1 MAKETK
7 NRVQS
12 IIQAV
17 RDSALEGFD
26 GSWNAFTEEGKDGFE
41 HMATLLEELASILK
55 IELKE
60 YSSKNDD
67 FEFDEIG
74 VVDERFFLSL
84 EYIGEGLNGDYDE
97 EDEEDVRL
105 LRFTLSEKDEN
116 KQLQEVRNGSACTL
130 LEADAPRDQLL
141 HAALKML
148 HYVNIHSK
156 DDEVNQEAVQNLS
169 HAELVKGKVKL
180 PKIK

>member
-1 MAKETK
+1 MADKWTSFEVCIKHPGTQGQDDVYSLLEKLLDAGQLQIKETK
-7 NRVQS
+7 DWSISQS
-12 IIQAV
+12 V
-17 RDSALEGFD
+17 L
-26 GSWNAFTEEGKDGFE
+26 
-41 HMATLLEELASILK
+41 
-55 IELKE
+55 IETVGQ
-60 YSSKNDD
+60 DD
-67 FEFDEIG
+67 ENFKFDEIG
-74 VVDERFFLSL
+74 VEDERFFLSL
-84 EYIGEGLNGDYDE
+84 EYIGEGINGDFDE
-97 EDEEDVRL
+97 DDEEDVRL

-116 KQLQEVRNGSACTL
+116 KQLQEVRNGSACTF